1 MSQNHLLK
9 SSVKIGIIFIREE
22 STLLGDTFWNDDDDE
37 VVCDVVV
44 VVVDGLVEYL
54 KVVDI
59 FLFLLCRS
67 FVVAVAQICLFFF
80 TNCLDVDGKK

>member
-22 STLLGDTFWNDDDDE
+22 STLVGDTFWNDDDDGA
-37 VVCDVVV
+37 CDDVV

-54 KVVDI
+54 IVVDI